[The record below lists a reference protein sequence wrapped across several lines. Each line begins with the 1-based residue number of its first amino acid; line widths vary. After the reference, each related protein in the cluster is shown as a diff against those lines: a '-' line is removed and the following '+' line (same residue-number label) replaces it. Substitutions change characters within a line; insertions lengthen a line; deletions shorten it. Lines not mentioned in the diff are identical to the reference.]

1 MLGVVSLN
9 GGRLAAC
16 LATNANA
23 RNLEEARLRQV
34 KIRGGRGPGS
44 TIEDMNIRA
53 LFAAALVAAALV
65 AQSRDRRPNY
75 SGGVLGPDQACYDVR
90 RYELSVDVDPAAETI
105 VGSLTMRAEA
115 LTECRVFAMD
125 LDDCFK
131 VDAVDLDG
139 LDVPYAF
146 RDGRI
151 VMRPVSPLAAGVRFD
166 VRVRYRGAPRAAK
179 SSLEDGITWSK
190 TKAGDPW
197 IATRCR
203 EHGADLWW
211 PCKDHP
217 SDKPDGFDLRCTV
230 PAGLVCASNGSLQ
243 GTPVT
248 AAGRTTFHWRT
259 TSPISNHCVAMN
271 IAPYVLLTDTFTCVD
286 GSRTPVAF
294 YVLPGSERKAKRCM
308 RAFLDHVA
316 VFERVLGPYPFR
328 SEKYGLAETPHTG
341 GPNQTILGYGN
352 GFRDEQYDQRHN
364 HELAHEWW
372 GNLVTCKGWQ
382 DAWLHEAFATYMQ
395 PLYREIRFGRR
406 AYEAEI
412 HRHRTV
418 NKAPLA
424 PRRELST
431 QEIDLDGNDIAYKGS
446 LVLHTLRYVLGDE
459 SFLEALRRFAYPT
472 PAARRRV
479 DGGQVRFVD
488 TEDFVRLVNQVAGED
503 LGWFFEVYVRRAALP
518 CLVYAVVD
526 GKLELEWE
534 VPDGLPFPLSVPVS
548 VGGVEVRARMDAGK
562 GSIDVSTADFDI
574 DPGRRLLMARPRKR
588 R

>member
-1 MLGVVSLN
+1 M
-9 GGRLAAC
+9 
-16 LATNANA
+16 
-23 RNLEEARLRQV
+23 
-34 KIRGGRGPGS
+34 S
-44 TIEDMNIRA
+44 TIVDMITRA
-53 LFAAALVAAALV
+53 LIAAVLVAAALF
-65 AQSRDRRPNY
+65 AQARGRPANF
-75 SGGVLGPDQACYDVR
+75 SGGVLRADQACYDVR
-90 RYELSVDVDPAAETI
+90 RYDLSVDVDPAAQAI
-105 VGSLTMRAEA
+105 VGSLIMRAEA
-115 LTECRVFAMD
+115 LTECRALAMD

-131 VDAVDLDG
+131 VDAVELDG
-139 LDVPYAF
+139 LGVPYEF
-146 RDGRI
+146 RAGRI
-151 VMRPVSPLAAGVRFD
+151 VIRPSSPLSAGALFD
-166 VRVRYRGAPRAAK
+166 VRVLYAGAPLAAK
-179 SSLEDGITWSK
+179 SPTEDGITWSK
-190 TKAGDPW
+190 TKSGEPW
-197 IATRCR
+197 ISTRCR
-203 EHGADLWW
+203 AVGADLWW

-243 GTPVT
+243 GRPITT
-248 AAGRTTFHWRT
+248 AGRTTFHWRT
-259 TSPISNHCVAMN
+259 TSPIANHCVALN
-271 IAPYVLLTDTFTCVD
+271 IAPYVVLNDTFTCVD
-286 GSRTPVAF
+286 GTQTPVAL

-308 RAFLDHVA
+308 RTFLDHIA
-316 VFERVLGPYPFR
+316 VFERVLGPFPFR
-328 SEKYGLAETPHTG
+328 GEKYGLAETPHVG
-341 GPNQTILGYGN
+341 GPNQTMLGYGN

-372 GNLVTCKGWQ
+372 GNLVTCRGWQ

-406 AYEAEI
+406 AYDAEL

-431 QEIDLDGNDIAYKGS
+431 SEVDLDGNDIAYKGS

-459 SFLEALRRFAYPT
+459 VFFEVLRRFAYPT
-472 PAARRRV
+472 PAARRQT

-488 TEDFVRLVNQVAGED
+488 TEEFVRLVHEVAGED

-518 CLVYAVVD
+518 RLVYAVVG
-526 GKLELEWE
+526 GKLELEWQG
-534 VPDGLPFPLSVPVS
+534 PDGLPFPLSVPVS
-548 VGGVEVRARMDAGK
+548 VGGVEVRARMDTGK